1 MCFPE
6 KKLKS
11 MKISTLV
18 HDLMDHVSLM
28 PYVNGKS
35 PVYVHVG
42 CKTDYYFVLQSKSNL
57 YIFSL

>member
-1 MCFPE
+1 
-6 KKLKS
+6 

-18 HDLMDHVSLM
+18 HDLMDHVTLM

-35 PVYVHVG
+35 PVYLHVG